1 MRAEGWAGRGR
12 DLESDIQ
19 RDTERGT
26 EGDRFG
32 SAESYR
38 DRDRD
43 RKCNREIEKGGWG
56 DRGQGETKR
65 QTEEGGQVGQ
75 TA

>member
-65 QTEEGGQVGQ
+65 QREEGGQVGQ